1 MKDLFGM
8 MKQAKELQSKMAE
21 MQAEVESLQ
30 ATGSSGAGLVSLTI
44 NGKGALIGL
53 KLDPSL
59 AKADEMELLEDL
71 IIAAHADAKAKVDAE
86 MAGKMQSLTG
96 GMQLP
101 PGLKLF

>member
-30 ATGSSGAGLVSLTI
+30 ATGAAGAGLVSLTI

-53 KLDPSL
+53 KLDPSM